1 MISEIVRSDPH
12 PGVVS
17 SLAEHEDLW
26 LSSIVV
32 HELEYGVRR
41 LPQGQ
46 RRTHLQVSLLHLT
59 TEYDDRIL
67 PLDRTSAE
75 LAAQFRT
82 QAQHAGLT
90 LDLGD
95 ALIAGSAKTPTSVS
109 GTVRVGAS
117 LVGAQRYRQPRA
129 TGNHESCPYAD
140 EMHAYSGD
148 EPVRWWIGATA
159 EYWPNWGQA

>member
-1 MISEIVRSDPH
+1 MISEIVRGTPH
-12 PGVVS
+12 PSVVTL
-17 SLAEHEDLW
+17 LAEHEAPW

-32 HELEYGVRR
+32 HELEFGVRR

-59 TEYDDRIL
+59 TEYDDRVL

-75 LAAQFRT
+75 WAAQFRA

-95 ALIAGSAKTPTSVS
+95 ALIAGTAKPPTSVS
-109 GTVRVGAS
+109 GTVRVGAP
-117 LVGAQRYRQPRA
+117 LVGAQRYPQPRA
-129 TGNHESCPYAD
+129 TGNHKARPAQS
-140 EMHAYSGD
+140 
-148 EPVRWWIGATA
+148 V
-159 EYWPNWGQA
+159 

>member
-109 GTVRVGAS
+109 GTVRVGPPYWVRRDTGNQEQRAATRRVRHS
-117 LVGAQRYRQPRA
+117 PCRAPLLGAQRHRQPRA
-129 TGNHESCPYAD
+129 TGSDKACPAQ
-140 EMHAYSGD
+140 S
-148 EPVRWWIGATA
+148 V
-159 EYWPNWGQA
+159 

>member
-1 MISEIVRSDPH
+1 M
-12 PGVVS
+12 
-17 SLAEHEDLW
+17 
-26 LSSIVV
+26 
-32 HELEYGVRR
+32 
-41 LPQGQ
+41 GQ

-109 GTVRVGAS
+109 GTVRVGA
-117 LVGAQRYRQPRA
+117 P
-129 TGNHESCPYAD
+129 
-140 EMHAYSGD
+140 
-148 EPVRWWIGATA
+148 
-159 EYWPNWGQA
+159 

>member
-1 MISEIVRSDPH
+1 M
-12 PGVVS
+12 
-17 SLAEHEDLW
+17 
-26 LSSIVV
+26 V

-41 LPQGQ
+41 LPHGQ

-67 PLDRTSAE
+67 PFDRTSAE

-95 ALIAGSAKTPTSVS
+95 ALIAGTAKIHNL
-109 GTVRVGAS
+109 AI
-117 LVGAQRYRQPRA
+117 A
-129 TGNHESCPYAD
+129 TRNTAD
-140 EMHAYSGD
+140 FEHLGIAVVN
-148 EPVRWWIGATA
+148 PWNFR
-159 EYWPNWGQA
+159 